1 MVNVD
6 YYEEIQLKTAKSLA
20 VFQGKEMCA
29 ISEKRYGKGSALY
42 VAVEPNR
49 DITTFLLD
57 VFSKRFNIEKALEL
71 PDGVKGRKIAQHQH
85 FFVNTTNKPISFQV
99 PEAGIGVLSGKKIE
113 KEFCLQPYDGELIIA
128 EN

>member
-1 MVNVD
+1 MQIKCEENTVMVNVD

-29 ISEKRYGKGSALY
+29 ISENRYGKGSALY

-71 PDGVKGRKIAQHQH
+71 
-85 FFVNTTNKPISFQV
+85 S
-99 PEAGIGVLSGKKIE
+99 
-113 KEFCLQPYDGELIIA
+113 LIHI
-128 EN
+128 

>member
-1 MVNVD
+1 
-6 YYEEIQLKTAKSLA
+6 
-20 VFQGKEMCA
+20 MCA
-29 ISEKRYGKGSALY
+29 ISENRYGKGSALY

-71 PDGVKGRKIAQHQH
+71 PDGVKGRKIAQHQQ
-85 FFVNTTNKPISFQV
+85 ISRFLFRSLRR
-99 PEAGIGVLSGKKIE
+99 EL
-113 KEFCLQPYDGELIIA
+113 EFCLGKKLKKNFVCNRMM